1 MDNKLTLS
9 VGCLPKLPK
18 ALSKPQYHGTKG
30 KLWYHEFTHN
40 NCMPVHFDVI
50 CSICFWCVGFTIVF
64 LCVQKSRDLVKFAG
78 FLREKTCG
86 FLFWKE
92 TVLPRRMR
100 KNTCVFIYSRCKVLK
115 TCLFNPRNHSQF
127 GPLVSLIVSLIVS
140 FITQPRHK
148 MPLHN
153 AMFLPLVIVLSG
165 PLLDHFSGEPN
176 LSDRNLVTVL
186 QLNGSK
192 VTLAFGDKHGFCS
205 TRNTSKIDQ

>member
-1 MDNKLTLS
+1 MSEKRKHGIIIKNMDNKLTLS

-18 ALSKPQYHGTKG
+18 ALSKPQCHGTKG

-40 NCMPVHFDVI
+40 NCMPVHFDVN

-78 FLREKTCG
+78 FLREKKHVVSCFG
-86 FLFWKE
+86 KKLLCRAE
-92 TVLPRRMR
+92 
-100 KNTCVFIYSRCKVLK
+100 CEK
-115 TCLFNPRNHSQF
+115 THAFSYITGAKFSKHVCLIQGTIHNLVHSF
-127 GPLVSLIVSLIVS
+127 PLIVSLIIS

-165 PLLDHFSGEPN
+165 PLLDHVCGEPN

-186 QLNGSK
+186 QLN
-192 VTLAFGDKHGFCS
+192 
-205 TRNTSKIDQ
+205 